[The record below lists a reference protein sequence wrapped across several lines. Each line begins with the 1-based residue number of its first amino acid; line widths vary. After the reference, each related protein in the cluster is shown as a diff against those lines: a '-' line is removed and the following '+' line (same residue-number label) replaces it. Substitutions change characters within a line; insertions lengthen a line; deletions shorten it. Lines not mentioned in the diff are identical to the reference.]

1 MNTETEE
8 EGASEKQNEVLE
20 FPAPTFQ
27 RLGTQII
34 VADADETD
42 HGDDVGG
49 RPQDAEDQDADGGKG
64 HRKAGHLN
72 ERSMLLL
79 SQKSSKWHRLSS
91 IAKQKMST
99 LSLPGLTTEQPGRC
113 WRPGSCHY
121 NRMYH

>member
-8 EGASEKQNEVLE
+8 EGATEKQNEVLE

-27 RLGTQII
+27 RLGTKII

-79 SQKSSKWHRLSS
+79 SRKLSKWHRLSS
-91 IAKQKMST
+91 LAKQKMV
-99 LSLPGLTTEQPGRC
+99 L
-113 WRPGSCHY
+113 HD
-121 NRMYH
+121 